1 MTDTGTP
8 AKALIKE
15 ALSLSMSM
23 FPSKEALS
31 STRESLIDD
40 ALRTARTQALA
51 EAAAIARDYDE
62 EHANRSV
69 MLNTAAGIFER
80 IRALKS

>member
-1 MTDTGTP
+1 M
-8 AKALIKE
+8 KE

-23 FPSKEALS
+23 FSSKEALS
-31 STRESLIDD
+31 STRESLIID
-40 ALRTARTQALA
+40 AIRTARTQALA

-62 EHANRSV
+62 DHANRAV